1 MHAGLELQGQ
11 KPLHNVEP
19 GEDVG
24 EHTVRTRPGHAGK
37 TPSYLVGAL
46 WAGLNAGASVL
57 LPFALFVFFAR
68 EISPPLLGLVAL
80 AMACTEMGKA
90 IGLPG
95 VYEAL
100 LQQRQD
106 VWRCHQ
112 AAMALLICA
121 SGVLAPACLLVIYS
135 LGFLMPD
142 LHRHFMLLS
151 VLALRIPLDLLV
163 VQPQA
168 VLVERLAFRRLAL
181 RTIVA
186 NVLAGTAGVLIALL
200 VEPVDGLVA
209 YQLVQSMLTFAATS
223 IGGGLMARPHL
234 HRDCIRRLRSE
245 MLLSTG
251 NRSLAATINYL
262 DQMTIAPLAGEV
274 GLAYYNLG
282 KRLENTFVTVASSF
296 SAILFQPLF
305 AADGILSKRK
315 ATFRALFVLT
325 LVCGIPASVVFCNG
339 RLVVGLLF
347 GRNWLGAAPVV
358 AWLSLNG
365 FVRAVGMVP
374 GSFLSVSGRNRE
386 LLMTSIASAAGS
398 LALVVAL
405 APVSIRL
412 CAIGLVIK
420 NAGIVAWMAW
430 LVRREVSQ
438 PAATYLITVIIP
450 LAVMIVAV
458 SLCRTMLAV
467 DVLLPT
473 PTFVVLTVSG
483 LCALIGGGVWI
494 GLANMMSYHLTHRR
508 MAAEI
513 RA

>member
-1 MHAGLELQGQ
+1 
-11 KPLHNVEP
+11 
-19 GEDVG
+19 
-24 EHTVRTRPGHAGK
+24 
-37 TPSYLVGAL
+37 
-46 WAGLNAGASVL
+46 
-57 LPFALFVFFAR
+57 
-68 EISPPLLGLVAL
+68 
-80 AMACTEMGKA
+80 MACTEMGKA

-106 VWRCHQ
+106 VRRCHE

-121 SGVLAPACLLVIYS
+121 SAILAPACLLVLYG

-142 LHRHFMLLS
+142 LHRHFVLLS

-168 VLVERLAFRRLAL
+168 VLVGRLAFRRLAL

-186 NVLAGTAGVLIALL
+186 NVLAGAAGVLIAIL
-200 VEPVDGLVA
+200 VEPVGGLVA
-209 YQLVQSMLTFAATS
+209 YQLIQSMLTFATTS
-223 IGGGLMARPHL
+223 VGGGLMARPHL
-234 HRDCIRRLRSE
+234 HRDCIRRLRGE
-245 MLLSTG
+245 MLLATG

-262 DQMTIAPLAGEV
+262 DQMTVAPLAGEI

-305 AADGILSKRK
+305 ALDGILSKRK
-315 ATFRALFVLT
+315 TTLRALFVLT

-347 GRNWLGAAPVV
+347 GRNWLAAAPVV

-365 FVRAVGMVP
+365 FVRAIGMVP

-386 LLMTSIASAAGS
+386 LLMTSVASAVGS

-405 APVSIRL
+405 APISIRL

-430 LVRREVSQ
+430 LGRREV
-438 PAATYLITVIIP
+438 PRPMTTYLVSVVVPFAFMII
-450 LAVMIVAV
+450 AV
-458 SLCRTMLAV
+458 SLGRTVLIV
-467 DVLLPT
+467 DVVLPVQT
-473 PTFVVLTVSG
+473 LAILTVSG
-483 LCALIGGGVWI
+483 LCALIGGGIWI
-494 GLANMMSYHLTHRR
+494 SLANMISNHLTRHRA
-508 MAAEI
+508 AAEV

>member
-1 MHAGLELQGQ
+1 MRD
-11 KPLHNVEP
+11 VES
-19 GEDVG
+19 GEAVG
-24 EHTVRTRPGHAGK
+24 EHPVRMTFDHVRKP
-37 TPSYLVGAL
+37 PSYLVGAL

-57 LPFALFVFFAR
+57 LPFVLFVFFAR
-68 EISPPLLGLVAL
+68 EISPPLLGTVAL

-106 VWRCHQ
+106 VRRCHE

-121 SGVLAPACLLVIYS
+121 SAILAPACLLVLYG

-142 LHRHFMLLS
+142 LHRHFVLLS
-151 VLALRIPLDLLV
+151 ILVLRIPLDLLV

-168 VLVERLAFRRLAL
+168 VLVGRLAFRRLAL

-186 NVLAGTAGVLIALL
+186 NVLAGAAGVLIAIL
-200 VEPVDGLVA
+200 VEPVGGLVA
-209 YQLVQSMLTFAATS
+209 YQLIQSMLTFTTTS
-223 IGGGLMARPHL
+223 VGGGVMARPHL
-234 HRDCIRRLRSE
+234 HRDCIRRLRGE
-245 MLLSTG
+245 MLLATG

-262 DQMTIAPLAGEV
+262 DQMTVAPLAGET

-315 ATFRALFVLT
+315 ATLRALFVLT

-339 RLVVGLLF
+339 QLVVGLLF
-347 GRNWLGAAPVV
+347 GRNWLAAAPVV

-386 LLMTSIASAAGS
+386 LLMTSVASAVGS
-398 LALVVAL
+398 LVLVVAL
-405 APVSIRL
+405 APISIRL

-420 NAGIVAWMAW
+420 NVGIVAWMAW
-430 LVRREVSQ
+430 LSRREVRR
-438 PAATYLITVIIP
+438 PMTTYLISVVIP
-450 LAVMIVAV
+450 FAFMIIAV
-458 SLCRTMLAV
+458 SLGRTVLVVDVALPVQMLAI
-467 DVLLPT
+467 
-473 PTFVVLTVSG
+473 LTVSG
-483 LCALIGGGVWI
+483 LCALIGGGIWI
-494 GLANMMSYHLTHRR
+494 SLANMISNHLLRHRA
-508 MAAEI
+508 AAEV